1 MIRITTNVTSYLIFF
16 STPLHLNLAWFAWP
30 IWWPIIWVWPMGAW
44 LITFVCEMPI
54 LIAIITFHKSLI
66 LFLVFLVIFVK
77 VTVIMSISM
86 AIFTQRYEIIFF
98 FLFLLCSFFLLN
110 HFVFILLLFFI
121 LIFLSSLLIFI
132 LLLRLF
138 FLSLRTILHKM
149 PKFSAPIALIS
160 SSFEF
165 FQNNQAL
172 FFA

>member
-1 MIRITTNVTSYLIFF
+1 MS
-16 STPLHLNLAWFAWP
+16 
-30 IWWPIIWVWPMGAW
+30 
-44 LITFVCEMPI
+44 I

-66 LFLVFLVIFVK
+66 LFLVLLVIFVK
-77 VTVIMSISM
+77 VTVIMPISM
-86 AIFTQRYEIIFF
+86 TIFTQRYEIIFF

-110 HFVFILLLFFI
+110 HFVFIFLLFLI
-121 LIFLSSLLIFI
+121 LISLSSLLIFI
-132 LLLRLF
+132 LLCLF

-160 SSFEF
+160 CSLEF